1 MSSNNAGVRSAGL
14 AFPMLCSKMTA
25 HVKSV
30 WIRSLLTDTP
40 IVSSGETRRDRTRV
54 LNTIPK
60 YAHLELPFLR
70 LFTRSTSTHFSSICS
85 FHLLIQSR
93 SVSIIGPQLRPSM
106 TSIHTCVAINTPP
119 PHIYFL
125 TTAHSTCT
133 SPSSSLAFPGG
144 FDLSSVLA
152 LQSDTALFCPSPSS
166 PSSSSSSWQK
176 C

>member
-14 AFPMLCSKMTA
+14 AFPMLCSNMTA

-40 IVSSGETRRDRTRV
+40 IVSSGETRRDSTRV

-106 TSIHTCVAINTPP
+106 TSIHTCVAINTH

-166 PSSSSSSWQK
+166 PSPSSSSSWQK